1 VAILRPEL
9 EVTLLESN
17 KRKCVFLR
25 ESTRG
30 LKNVQVLE
38 SRIQDSKDLFDWG
51 IARAVAPEEVLAS
64 RLQEIWHW
72 PFPDPTQLPTR
83 KLLHYLGVP
92 IES

>member
-1 VAILRPEL
+1 
-9 EVTLLESN
+9 VTLLESN

-64 RLQEIWHW
+64 KIARNLALAV
-72 PFPDPTQLPTR
+72 PDPTQLPTR

-92 IES
+92 IESECFT